1 MTGIFHI
8 HTSYSF
14 DATVPPKK
22 IVKELED
29 LGVDFAVITDH
40 ETMQGALEAK
50 QLTINDSRL
59 TIIVGA
65 EYYTDKGDIIGL
77 FLEKEVKSRKSNEV
91 IEEIKAQ
98 GGIVILPHPYKSH
111 KLDEELVKSVDMI
124 EVFNARTGK
133 KKNAQALAL
142 AKKYG
147 KPGIAASD
155 AHFLQEIGLTRMK
168 FDTSDICK
176 NNSRIAPTSL
186 KKAILN
192 GEGRIIKAEESSLFY
207 STVTGLTK
215 LYKTKDIRV
224 TLGWV
229 KKIRSL
235 LVNHE
240 L

>member
-1 MTGIFHI
+1 MIGIFHI

-14 DATVPPKK
+14 DATVSPQK
-22 IVKELED
+22 IVNKLED

-50 QLTINDSRL
+50 RLTANDSRL

-91 IEEIKAQ
+91 IKEIKNQ

-111 KLDEELVKSVDMI
+111 KLDEKLVRSVDVI

-133 KKNAQALAL
+133 NKNAQALAL
-142 AKKYG
+142 AQKYG

-155 AHFLQEIGLTRMK
+155 AHFLQEIGLTKME
-168 FDTSDICK
+168 FEDNT
-176 NNSRIAPTSL
+176 NL

-192 GEGRIIKAEESSLFY
+192 GEGKIIKAEESSLFY
-207 STVTGLTK
+207 STFTGLTK
-215 LYKTKDIRV
+215 LYRTKDPRV

-229 KKIRSL
+229 KKLRSL
-235 LVNHE
+235 LVNRE